1 MSARRNIP
9 RAQKL
14 DVDAADTVQDGSHAT
29 DLKHNKHSADEKE
42 TEDQQRERERGRTSW
57 FSPGDKRE
65 NNVVVIRI

>member
-42 TEDQQRERERGRTSW
+42 TEDQQRERGRTS
-57 FSPGDKRE
+57 
-65 NNVVVIRI
+65 